1 MKQLGPTYIF
11 RLIFLQP
18 LNLASAILIFAS
30 DFTGGGLRY
39 AFVDG
44 EIRILG
50 FTEGSKS
57 ANNYCLTVCLAAS
70 HRFAY
75 LLNLASIR
83 TRLHPFFQSVLFLVK
98 QVAHLCRRWS
108 SFEPC
113 CHLLHLTQLS
123 RLNHPTH
130 GNLQGRRE
138 ELSRSV
144 HLLIVLAKRRREEWI
159 HSCFHRTL
167 GSLIYTLYRTATSFE
182 FHKILQV
189 SDLPPTCLWFWAIII
204 TAIYYCVTL
213 SKSRTCVLDNLL
225 SILESTK
232 FVLTWWCMRKIKH
245 DNHNG
250 LGHYHWALNM
260 QSTCSG

>member
-1 MKQLGPTYIF
+1 M
-11 RLIFLQP
+11 
-18 LNLASAILIFAS
+18 
-30 DFTGGGLRY
+30 GGGLRY

-44 EIRILG
+44 ETRILG
-50 FTEGSKS
+50 FTEGSES
-57 ANNYCLTVCLAAS
+57 AINYCLTVCLAAS

-108 SFEPC
+108 SFQPS

-123 RLNHPTH
+123 RLNHPSH

-138 ELSRSV
+138 EWV
-144 HLLIVLAKRRREEWI
+144 D
-159 HSCFHRTL
+159 SCFHRTL

-182 FHKILQV
+182 FHKLLQV

-213 SKSRTCVLDNLL
+213 SK
-225 SILESTK
+225 
-232 FVLTWWCMRKIKH
+232 
-245 DNHNG
+245 
-250 LGHYHWALNM
+250 
-260 QSTCSG
+260 